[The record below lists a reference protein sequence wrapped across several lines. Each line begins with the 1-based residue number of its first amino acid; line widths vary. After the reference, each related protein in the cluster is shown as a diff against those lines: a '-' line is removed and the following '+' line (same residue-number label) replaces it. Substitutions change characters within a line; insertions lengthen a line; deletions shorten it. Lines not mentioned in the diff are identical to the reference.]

1 MHAGFLF
8 CTNSV
13 GKMRLKALEIK
24 GFKSFGDKV
33 TIHFDE
39 GVTSIVG
46 PNGSGKSNVVDAM
59 RWVLGEQK
67 TRLLRSEKME
77 NIIFNG
83 TKQRKPSNLAEV
95 SLSFE
100 NNKGILPTEYT
111 TVTITRRL
119 YRSGESEYL
128 LNGVACRLKDINDLF
143 MDTGIGPDSYAIIEL
158 NMVDDILKDRNNTI
172 KTLLEEAAGISKYKI
187 RKRQTFQKLEE
198 TDADL
203 NRVNDLLFEIEKSLK
218 QLESQAK
225 KTDRYYRLR
234 EEYRHL
240 STQLALF
247 SIRHH
252 SDALKDLQEREQQQH
267 QHKSDLQ
274 LTLEKMQI
282 NIQEMKQSSLE
293 SERQFQAVQKALNE
307 KLLEITRFENDE
319 KNRNERLN
327 FLVEKQQQLQ
337 LQSEQDEKT
346 LAEVHSQLQHL
357 QEEKVREE
365 DHLKQLDETVQRLRE
380 EAEQS
385 KQAFEAAQVSIR
397 ELNQQTYQLRTMIN
411 EYETKQAVN
420 HTRYNSILEE
430 VKRSQHQAE
439 EQQQRLRDIEDESG
453 RLDPLRETSENT
465 LKGARDTRAELEDNL
480 QLSEAR
486 LKELNQVLQAE
497 SRKLDARHNE
507 YQLTKNLLEQMEGY
521 PESIRYLKKNHDGA
535 KQAPLLSEIIVCE
548 DAYKVAIE
556 NFLDPYLNHFV
567 VDTQQ
572 DAWSALES
580 LKSSEKGRAHFF
592 VLENLKNLPPIASG
606 SPEGCTTALSVVERN
621 PKYDNLLQLLLGH
634 VQILDKD
641 RSLQDYPAPQD
652 HTQVILSQ
660 SGNFLRQK
668 YSLGG
673 GSVGRF
679 DGKRTGKFRNL
690 EKMAEEIKA
699 METVIEDYREQI
711 KRCEAELTEIKT
723 SLQENQQS
731 IRQQETE
738 FARFHAQVQ
747 SLKNNQDFIR
757 NSLAQIA
764 RNSARLEEEAETLR
778 KLLQEEESNPEFSPA
793 ILKERLEKLVSQL
806 NIQQE
811 ETVQLQKTANE
822 KSQAFNQQNITLL
835 QQQNRIQNITR
846 DIGYKSNQ
854 SETLVKNREQYA
866 IDLETVKAQTDT
878 LLGGLQNTSEAFKTM
893 LEEKASFETAF
904 KETELEY
911 LTART
916 AIEEEEKK
924 LQDLRRNKEQADHAM
939 QTVHDE
945 LNELKLQMHSL
956 KERLNIEFNIDIQE
970 LSNQEPDPEFNES
983 EMRPRAEQ
991 LRKRVNEFGPINPM
1005 ALEQYKEIKERYDF
1019 IINEKTDLQNAKEA
1033 LLKTIS
1039 EIDETAKTVFMDAF
1053 TQVRAN
1059 FIRVFRSLFTEDDN
1073 CDLVL
1078 ADHSNPLECD
1088 IQIIAQPKGKKPLSI
1103 HQLSGGEKTLT
1114 ATALLFGIYLLK
1126 PAPFCI
1132 FDEVDAPLDD
1142 NNIDKFNNI
1151 IKTFSHESQFI
1162 IITHNKKTMAATDI
1176 MYGITMAEPG
1186 VTTVVPVDMRAYA

>member
-1 MHAGFLF
+1 
-8 CTNSV
+8 
-13 GKMRLKALEIK
+13 MRLKSLEIK

-33 TIHFDE
+33 IIHFDE

-46 PNGSGKSNVVDAM
+46 PNGSGKSNVVDSI

-83 TKQRKPSNLAEV
+83 TKNRKPANLAEV
-95 SLSFE
+95 SMSFD
-100 NNKGILPTEYT
+100 NNKGILPTEYS

-128 LNGVACRLKDINDLF
+128 LNGVTCRLKDINDLF
-143 MDTGIGPDSYAIIEL
+143 LDTGIGPDSYAIIEL

-234 EEYRHL
+234 EEYRTL
-240 STQLALF
+240 STQLALY

-252 SDALKDLQEREQQQH
+252 SKAMVDLQQREKDQH
-267 QHKSDLQ
+267 QSKSQ
-274 LTLEKMQI
+274 LHENLEKLEVK
-282 NIQEMKQSSLE
+282 IQEMKVQSLE
-293 SERQFQAVQKALNE
+293 KEKQYQAVQKALNE
-307 KLLEITRFENDE
+307 KLLEITRFENEE
-319 KNRNERLN
+319 KSRSQKLN

-337 LQSEQDEKT
+337 DQNEQDDKSLVEIQAQLEELQSEK
-346 LAEVHSQLQHL
+346 L
-357 QEEKVREE
+357 REE
-365 DHLKQLDETVQRLRE
+365 EHLKQLEESVARQRDES
-380 EAEQS
+380 EQS
-385 KQAFEAAQVSIR
+385 KKNYEASQISIR

-430 VKRSQHQAE
+430 AKRSTEQQAE
-439 EQQQRLRDIEDESG
+439 LISKLESLEKEIQQLLPSKEEADEQLRKQKQHKIENE
-453 RLDPLRETSENT
+453 EN
-465 LKGARDTRAELEDNL
+465 LK
-480 QLSEAR
+480 LSETR
-486 LKELNQVLQAE
+486 LKELNQILQAE

-521 PESIRYLKKNHDGA
+521 PESIRYLKKNHDRF
-535 KQAPLLSEIIVCE
+535 KQAPLLSEIVVCE
-548 DAYKVAIE
+548 EGYKVAVE
-556 NFLDPYLNHFV
+556 NFLDPYLNYFV
-567 VDTQQ
+567 VDTMQ
-572 DAWSALES
+572 DAWAALQTLNNSA
-580 LKSSEKGRAHFF
+580 KGRAHFF
-592 VLENLKNLPPIASG
+592 VLESLQKFQKPSSQIL
-606 SPEGCTTALSVVERN
+606 EGCTSALSTIESN
-621 PKYDNLLQLLLGH
+621 AKYDSLFQFLLGH

-641 RSLQDYPAPQD
+641 RSLHDYPITDDQ
-652 HTQVILSQ
+652 TSVIISQ

-668 YSLGG
+668 YTIGG
-673 GSVGRF
+673 GSIGLF

-690 EKMAEEIKA
+690 EKLAEELKQQELIIEQYRDQVKHA
-699 METVIEDYREQI
+699 EQELADLKIVIQQTQQAI
-711 KRCEAELTEIKT
+711 ST
-723 SLQENQQS
+723 QENEFVRLNGQVNTIQS
-731 IRQQETE
+731 NRDFVNNNI
-738 FARFHAQVQ
+738 AQ
-747 SLKNNQDFIR
+747 LKR
-757 NSLAQIA
+757 NSD
-764 RNSARLEEEAETLR
+764 RLEEDANTIKRLLDEEAN
-778 KLLQEEESNPEFSPA
+778 NPEFSPV
-793 ILKERLEKLVSQL
+793 ILKERLENFVQQL
-806 NIQQE
+806 NLQQE
-811 ETVQLQKTANE
+811 QTVQLQHESNE
-822 KSQAFNQQNITLL
+822 KSQLFNQQNIVLL
-835 QQQNRIQNITR
+835 QQQNRIQNIIR
-846 DIGYKSNQ
+846 DVGYKTNQ
-854 SETLVKNREQYA
+854 SDTLRKNKEQYA
-866 IDLETVKAQTDT
+866 LDLENVKTQTD
-878 LLGGLQNTSEAFKTM
+878 LLIGGLENNSEAFQLM
-893 LEEKASFETAF
+893 LQEKINFEEAH
-904 KETELEY
+904 KETEVEY
-911 LTART
+911 TSARNQ
-916 AIEEEEKK
+916 IEAEEKR
-924 LQDLRRNKEQADHAM
+924 LHDLRRTKDNADS
-939 QTVHDE
+939 QLQLVHDE

-970 LSNQEPDPEFNES
+970 LSEQEPDPNFNEE

-991 LRKRVNEFGPINPM
+991 LRKRVGEFGPINPM

-1019 IINEKTDLQNAKEA
+1019 IIAEKTDLLNAKEA
-1033 LLKTIS
+1033 LLKTIN
-1039 EIDETAKTVFMDAF
+1039 EIDETARTVFMDAF
-1053 TQVRAN
+1053 TQVRTN
-1059 FIRVFRSLFTEDDN
+1059 FIRVFRSLFTDDDN

-1078 ADHSNPLECD
+1078 ADPSNPLECD

-1151 IKTFSHESQFI
+1151 IKTFSEESQFI

-1186 VTTVVPVDMRAYA
+1186 VTTVVPVDMREYAD